1 MCCIHL
7 RPYILLFLDWLLE
20 LLTAVEQVYCNRLFN
35 QTTRAKGE
43 AGEMKKK
50 VSGSSEDNEGER
62 TQCEVLRCFS
72 ACLVFVNYFFF
83 FTQSTRWFV
92 NTAQGHIA

>member
-1 MCCIHL
+1 
-7 RPYILLFLDWLLE
+7 
-20 LLTAVEQVYCNRLFN
+20 
-35 QTTRAKGE
+35 
-43 AGEMKKK
+43 MKKK